1 MQIRSARLRNIKSF
15 GEGPDGAGLR
25 LNFEGGLNRIAGCN
39 GAGKST
45 VIEALGYALFDAP
58 PELGARMDLD
68 TALLRSGA
76 GEGEIEFEI
85 ASEGAGFRVRRGV
98 GKKSKLRWTVSDE
111 NGFIIHDDPGDVR
124 RFLATAAGLNA
135 PEGLPDLFRKLVGV
149 RQGRLLDPFEL
160 TPGEAR
166 KHFSPILNVEIYQQ
180 CFDRLKDPADALK
193 EAIHLAEKQIEHAR
207 GIADSLS
214 GAEQEIAQLSAR
226 LEAAAPQLAAHK
238 ETLRK
243 AETLLGSWTAKERA
257 IGEAENAHKAA
268 CKDVEVLDQRL
279 FERRTL
285 LKRAEEAQK
294 VRETHAQDH
303 ETYLKAQD
311 DLASIAARREEMQE
325 ARKRVEG
332 IKKQLAEQDTVA
344 SEAQTR
350 ARELNEELEARLKG
364 HKVKAAA
371 LGERRAKFDGAVLKA
386 DRPRGE
392 QLRELDDALGEVQR
406 WSAVL
411 NNAARGVR
419 QAGEKAVEADQAL
432 ARFDPARVQAGED
445 ALASA
450 REQHDAA
457 RLIFNEMET
466 RKRARMEMAENLA
479 QSGQCP
485 LLAERCRQ
493 FDRGKLV
500 LSEVQLD
507 EELEKA
513 RAYLAGADAARRQ
526 AEDALADAHAEQKET
541 EGIRRNAGN
550 ALEEIAK
557 SRTLAL
563 DEKPR
568 AAHEQLAQAFP
579 LADGRAALPE
589 VRALPNPGVDPW
601 QALGAAPEVAGD
613 FVRFATGVGEAA
625 ESWKARLE
633 RERETSDTVR
643 RQRDLEA
650 QGLEQEAERLRE
662 SEVELARLRRKLDD
676 ENAKTQT
683 AHAEAEALANSL
695 KEVEAQGGDFAR
707 LETIAR
713 EAERAQQRCAEGH
726 RKFLTA
732 EADAGRLGPARA
744 EVAMALGALDAAR
757 KAAEQALAARK
768 ASVAAYD
775 PAAHDQ
781 ARGTLHKA
789 TAQVAA
795 LEKDMERDRAQLDDA
810 TRRAQRREEALQKLR
825 THEDRRVLLEARRAL
840 LEHARRVLRDAGPR
854 VAAHLVDAV
863 NGRAQ
868 KIYTALSPHDP
879 GQLAWQPDYELQVAT
894 SNGQRRFATLSGGQK
909 VKAALA
915 LQLALVQQ
923 FSRAGLCIFDEP
935 TSALDAESRAL
946 LAEATL
952 EAQRVAGFQQMFVVS
967 HDDAFDGCI
976 EHTVHL
982 NYSPAQGT
990 AVAS

>member
-15 GEGPDGAGLR
+15 GEGPGGAGLR
-25 LNFEGGLNRIAGCN
+25 LQFEGGLNRIAGCN

-85 ASEGAGFRVRRGV
+85 ASEGAAFRVRRGV

-180 CFDRLKDPADALK
+180 CFDRMKDPADALK
-193 EAIHLAEKQIEHAR
+193 LSIAEEEKQVAVAR
-207 GIADSLS
+207 NTAELLS

-243 AETLLGSWTAKERA
+243 AEELLGIWTAKERA

-268 CKDVEVLDQRL
+268 CKEVEVLDQRL

-285 LKRAEEAQK
+285 LKRAEDAQK
-294 VRETHAQDH
+294 VREAHTQDH

-332 IKKQLAEQDTVA
+332 IKKRLAEQDTVA

-350 ARELNEELEARLKG
+350 ARELTEELEARLKG
-364 HKVKAAA
+364 HKVKVAA

-392 QLRELDDALGEVQR
+392 QLRELDEALGEVQR

-419 QAGEKAVEADQAL
+419 QAGEKAIEADRAL
-432 ARFDPARVQAGED
+432 KQYDPANFQEITVG
-445 ALASA
+445 LAAA
-450 REQHDAA
+450 REENSHAN
-457 RLIFNEMET
+457 LVFTEMQT
-466 RKRARMEMAENLA
+466 RKRARTEMAENLA

-507 EELEKA
+507 DQVEQAREQLTKAAANLQRFETIFAEAKIEEEKA
-513 RAYLAGADAARRQ
+513 KDL
-526 AEDALADAHAEQKET
+526 L
-541 EGIRRNAGN
+541 RNTGDR
-550 ALEEIAK
+550 LQEITNG
-557 SRTLAL
+557 RTLAL

-568 AAHEQLAQAFP
+568 TAHAQLAQAFP

-601 QALGAAPEVAGD
+601 QALGAAPEVADD

-625 ESWKARLE
+625 ELWKARLD
-633 RERETSDTVR
+633 RDRQASDAVR

-650 QGLEQEAERLRE
+650 QGLEQEVIRLRE
-662 SEVELARLRRKLDD
+662 SEEELARLRRKLDD
-676 ENAKTQT
+676 ENGKTQT

-695 KEVEAQGGDFAR
+695 KEIEAQGGDFAR
-707 LETIAR
+707 LEATAR

-757 KAAEQALAARK
+757 KTAEQALVARK
-768 ASVAAYD
+768 AAVAAYD

-810 TRRAQRREEALQKLR
+810 THRAQRREEALQKLR
-825 THEDRRVLLEARRAL
+825 THEERRVLLEARRAL
-840 LEHARRVLRDAGPR
+840 LEHARRILRDAGPR

-894 SNGQRRFATLSGGQK
+894 SSGQRRFATLSGGQK

-982 NYSPAQGT
+982 SYSPAHGT